1 MRNATRIAF
10 TALAAQIAL
19 VNGVA
24 SATEKFNVAPTVQ
37 QTLEKATQES
47 SAFLK
52 AINIIGVD
60 EQQGEALL
68 AGVNGP
74 VASRTNTGAGNRRNP
89 ANVAEMSKDS
99 YSCVQT
105 NFDTSFPYA
114 LLDAW
119 AKFPEF
125 QVLLTNAIVERQ
137 ALDRIMIGFN
147 GKLVAVATD
156 RATSPLLQ
164 DVNKGWL
171 QKIREG
177 AADRVLD
184 EGAVAGKIR
193 VGAIKIVK
201 VAGVNTE
208 ITGDYQTLDGV
219 VFDAIQMLD
228 PWHRARPDLV
238 VLVSRDLMHEKLLK
252 AVETDAMQELQRDSA
267 YGVPAFRLTV
277 DGKDIARLISPRL
290 MSLEHTDNRGLEAD
304 QLSIT
309 LSDHDG
315 LLEIPPKGA
324 VVKLWM
330 GWSDTG
336 LVDKGSYTVDETEHS
351 GAPDILSIRAR
362 SADLRGSLKTKR
374 ERSWS
379 EVTAFGGSRP
389 RSTVSSGTGA
399 MFATA

>member
-147 GKLVAVATD
+147 GQLVAVATD
-156 RATSPLLQ
+156 RAANPLLQ

-177 AADRVLD
+177 ASDRVLD

-193 VGAIKIVK
+193 VGATKVVK

-252 AVETDAMQELQRDSA
+252 AVEKGAASNQEENAAQEIVSR
-267 YGVPAFRLTV
+267 
-277 DGKDIARLISPRL
+277 ARLG
-290 MSLEHTDNRGLEAD
+290 GLPVVDAPFLPAGTVLVTFLKN
-304 QLSIT
+304 LSIYWQEGARRRH
-309 LSDHDG
+309 LKDEPEFDRIADYQSSNDAYVIEDF
-315 LLEIPPKGA
+315 GA
-324 VVKLWM
+324 VA
-330 GWSDTG
+330 
-336 LVDKGSYTVDETEHS
+336 LVENIEALTYPAPTE
-351 GAPDILSIRAR
+351 A
-362 SADLRGSLKTKR
+362 
-374 ERSWS
+374 
-379 EVTAFGGSRP
+379 
-389 RSTVSSGTGA
+389 
-399 MFATA
+399 

>member
-52 AINIIGVD
+52 AINVIGVD

-74 VASRTNTGAGNRRNP
+74 VAGRTNTGAGNRRNP
-89 ANVAEMSKDS
+89 SNVAEMSKDS

-147 GKLVAVATD
+147 GITAAVSTD
-156 RATSPLLQ
+156 RAANPLLQ

-184 EGAVAGKIR
+184 EGKVDGKVT
-193 VGAIKIVK
+193 VGATKIVK
-201 VAGVNTE
+201 VAGVATE
-208 ITGDYQTLDGV
+208 ISGDYQTLDGV

-228 PWHRARPDLV
+228 PWHRSRPDLV
-238 VLVSRDLMHEKLLK
+238 VLVSRDLMHDKLLK
-252 AVETDAMQELQRDSA
+252 AVEKGSASNQEENAAQEIVSR
-267 YGVPAFRLTV
+267 
-277 DGKDIARLISPRL
+277 ARLG
-290 MSLEHTDNRGLEAD
+290 GLPVVDAPFLRAD
-304 QLSIT
+304 RT
-309 LSDHDG
+309 RPVTPG
-315 LLEIPPKGA
+315 YPP
-324 VVKLWM
+324 
-330 GWSDTG
+330 
-336 LVDKGSYTVDETEHS
+336 S
-351 GAPDILSIRAR
+351 GNP
-362 SADLRGSLKTKR
+362 
-374 ERSWS
+374 
-379 EVTAFGGSRP
+379 
-389 RSTVSSGTGA
+389 
-399 MFATA
+399 